1 MSESTNEQQ
10 EIGSDSEVRVLMTR
24 AVARI
29 DPAASLQEL
38 ALKLSAVGA
47 GALAVG
53 TTETISGIVSER
65 DLTRGY
71 GQATDADQLRVVDIA
86 STQTLWCRP
95 ETAANDAA
103 RLMCQHGVRHL
114 LVGDGSDD
122 LEGIVSARDLLEAL
136 VHP

>member
-1 MSESTNEQQ
+1 MIESTNEQM
-10 EIGSDSEVRVLMTR
+10 EIGSHSEVRALMTR

-29 DPAASLQEL
+29 DPDASLQEL
-38 ALKLSAVGA
+38 ALKLSSVGA

-53 TTETISGIVSER
+53 TTDSISGIVSER

-71 GQATDADQLRVVDIA
+71 GRAAEDDQLRVVDIA
-86 STQTLWCRP
+86 STETLWCRP
-95 ETAANDAA
+95 ETTANDAA
-103 RLMCQHGVRHL
+103 RLMCEHGVRHL

-136 VHP
+136 IQP